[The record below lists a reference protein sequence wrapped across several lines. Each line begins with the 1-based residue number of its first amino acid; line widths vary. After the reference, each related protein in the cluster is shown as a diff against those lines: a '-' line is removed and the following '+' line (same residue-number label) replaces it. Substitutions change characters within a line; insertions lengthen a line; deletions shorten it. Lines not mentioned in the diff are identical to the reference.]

1 MLQIYV
7 FPWQRL
13 LLVFFLAIISP
24 DGNETYIIHNIEKEP
39 IFDIVQSFIFL
50 KYFKNHYPVMLSV
63 VVSSFPHETL
73 GKTAYTLPLTNMQV
87 PYYKNQSN
95 RPHSKDA

>member
-1 MLQIYV
+1 MHMEGLWMLQIYV

-13 LLVFFLAIISP
+13 LSDFFLAIISP

-39 IFDIVQSFIFL
+39 IFDIMQSFIFL
-50 KYFKNHYPVMLSV
+50 KYFKKNHYPVMLSV

-73 GKTAYTLPLTNMQV
+73 RKTA
-87 PYYKNQSN
+87 
-95 RPHSKDA
+95 

>member
-13 LLVFFLAIISP
+13 LSDFFLAIISP

-39 IFDIVQSFIFL
+39 IFDIMQSFIFL
-50 KYFKNHYPVMLSV
+50 KYFKNHYPFMLSV

-73 GKTAYTLPLTNMQV
+73 RKTAYTLPLTNMQV
-87 PYYKNQSN
+87 SNYKPIQPS
-95 RPHSKDA
+95 P